1 MKVCRNCGTRNFDI
15 DTTCGKCHAP
25 LMSKVDKAL
34 GVQPVFNTQ
43 GSIEK
48 VAVPQNNGLSIT
60 AKVFL
65 IIACVYQGIAALTCL
80 IILLSTGVIINA
92 YGGGPEGFAWLYFI
106 IMSLCV
112 AHVVI
117 SICMTSS
124 YFGKLYERKKIGT
137 AFKVLTL
144 IFVDLVAGILMLC
157 DEDHP

>member
-80 IILLSTGVIINA
+80 IVSLSTGVIINA
-92 YGGGPEGFAWLYFI
+92 YWGGEGFLWWYFI
-106 IMSLCV
+106 VMGISV